1 MCIRGRF
8 TNPVWPNETV
18 IARGVMTGPLEEEP
32 ERTGAF
38 VWLAKP
44 DETVVLVANASVRS
58 IAEER
63 KRDS

>member
-1 MCIRGRF
+1 MDEWPAGYKV

-18 IARGVMTGPLEEEP
+18 IARGVMTGPLQDEKEEP

-44 DETVVLVANASVRS
+44 DQTVVLVATASVRS
-58 IAEER
+58 I
-63 KRDS
+63 